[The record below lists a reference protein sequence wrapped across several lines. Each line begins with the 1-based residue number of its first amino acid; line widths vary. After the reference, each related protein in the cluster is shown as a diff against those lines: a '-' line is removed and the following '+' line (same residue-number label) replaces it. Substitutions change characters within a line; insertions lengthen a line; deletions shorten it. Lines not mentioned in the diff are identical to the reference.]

1 MKSILNT
8 NFLYALFKTLCFT
21 VMLSYKPIDPT
32 RLEISEKIDQARPG
46 QIFKKPDR
54 WITVRFQVFT
64 CHRFPD
70 H

>member
-8 NFLYALFKTLCFT
+8 NFLYAL
-21 VMLSYKPIDPT
+21 LSYKPIDPT

-64 CHRFPD
+64 CHRFQD